1 MHTCAQVKTKR
12 DEAQHKKEQ
21 KAAERVRQAAEKASK
36 AASAGKGRSGA
47 GKERGG
53 AGIGGAGRG
62 GDGPERGVRPI
73 DLDGGDDPP
82 PRGKPPAPAP
92 AHVTR
97 EASEAREAL
106 IVAAKQNQALAEQV
120 AELQAKLA
128 ARPPDSTTAGREEGT
143 HAPQAAREHES
154 AERTPMASG
163 GLPPGWK
170 RARDSEG
177 RIYYSNK
184 QLHTSQ
190 YEYPTERDSPPTSAA
205 SLAASL
211 TPLPSTSGQPW
222 TIHQHEVRGS
232 KWQCFSIWQCFS

>member
-143 HAPQAAREHES
+143 HAPQAAHVERES

-163 GLPPGWK
+163 GLPLGCHPG
-170 RARDSEG
+170 G
-177 RIYYSNK
+177 R
-184 QLHTSQ
+184 
-190 YEYPTERDSPPTSAA
+190 ERVIQKDASTTPTSSCIHHNMSIQLSGILPHFRRLPCRLPYSAPVHLRPAVDHA
-205 SLAASL
+205 SA
-211 TPLPSTSGQPW
+211 
-222 TIHQHEVRGS
+222 
-232 KWQCFSIWQCFS
+232 